1 MRTLRLNQ
9 TYRMQDFQETE
20 GLKIIKNWMAQKDF
34 APFTFQLETWEK
46 YYRNY
51 SGMVVAP
58 TGFGKTYSVF
68 LAVIVDFLNFPE
80 NYKDGLKLIWIS
92 PLRAL
97 AKDIAKAMREAI
109 DEIGLD
115 WTVGVRNGDTPIAE
129 RASQTKKMPDIL
141 LVTPESMHLLLA
153 QKNHQRFF
161 KNLKCV
167 AIDEWHEL
175 LGSKRGVL
183 TELAL
188 SRLLSYQKN
197 VRIWGVTA
205 TIGNLDEA
213 LEVLIPYSIKKTKV
227 LAKEKKKIE
236 IVAVLPHEVEILP
249 WAGHLGHKLADK
261 VVPIIL
267 ESKTTLIFTN
277 TRSQAEMW
285 YQILLTQ
292 HPDFAGQIAIH
303 HSSID
308 KDLRIWIEENLS
320 SGYLKAVVSTSSLDL
335 GVDFKPVDTVIQIGS
350 AKGVARFLQRAG
362 RSGHSPF
369 ETSKIFFVPTHSLE
383 LIEVSALKEAVKQK
397 KIEPRVPMVLT
408 FDVLVQYLITLAVGE
423 GFMKEE
429 VYEQV
434 KKTSAFNQ
442 MTDEE
447 WTSILQFITVGGG
460 AFKNYEEFHKVI
472 IEDGIY
478 KVTSRRIA
486 MLHRMNIGVI
496 VSDAMLKVKVLG
508 GGYVGM
514 VEEYF
519 ITKMKKEDKFI
530 LAGRVLEVAHI
541 KEMTVFVRNAKGK
554 AMVPSYLGGRLP
566 LSSYL
571 GQFLRMKLSES
582 LQAKSSEKELKFL
595 HPLLASQEGI
605 SHIPKEDEFLVEI
618 IKTRD
623 GYHLFMYPFEGRL
636 IHEVMSA
643 LIAFRISKITPISFS
658 MAMNDYGFEL
668 LSSQEIP
675 LNEENL
681 KQILT
686 KDHLIQDV
694 LSSINATEMARRK
707 FRDIAVI
714 SGLVIQTY
722 PGQQKSN
729 KSLQSS
735 AGLIFNVLE
744 DYDSQN
750 ILLKQAYTEVFNQ
763 QIDEARLM
771 EAFKRIEKSK
781 IILKFANSFTP
792 LSFPI
797 KVDSLRQSLSSEDL
811 GERIKRMQAEAM
823 KKGKNIQQIVQK
835 KLK

>member
-1 MRTLRLNQ
+1 MDN
-9 TYRMQDFQETE
+9 FQNTE

-46 YYRNY
+46 FYKNY

-68 LAVIVDFLNFPE
+68 LAVIIDFLNFPE
-80 NYKDGLKLIWIS
+80 KYGDGLKLLWIT

-97 AKDIAKAMREAI
+97 AKDIAKAMKEAI

-115 WTVGVRNGDTPIAE
+115 WSVGVRNGDTPISE
-129 RASQTKKMPDIL
+129 RTSQTKKMPDIL
-141 LVTPESMHLLLA
+141 LVTPESLHLLLA
-153 QKNHQRFF
+153 QKNNQRYF
-161 KNLKCV
+161 KNLKCIAV
-167 AIDEWHEL
+167 DEWHEL
-175 LGSKRGVL
+175 LGGKRGVL

-188 SRLLSYQKN
+188 SRLTSYQKKI
-197 VRIWGVTA
+197 RIWGITA

-213 LEVLIPYSIKKTKV
+213 LEVLLPYKTKKTKV
-227 LAKEKKKIE
+227 VAKEKKKID
-236 IVAVLPHEVEILP
+236 IIAVLPDEVEILP
-249 WAGHLGHKLADK
+249 WAGHLGNKLANK
-261 VVPIIL
+261 VIPIIL
-267 ESKTTLIFTN
+267 ESKTTLVFTN

-285 YQILLTQ
+285 YQILLQQ

-369 ETSKIFFVPTHSLE
+369 ETSKIYFVPTHSLE
-383 LIEVSALKEAVKQK
+383 LIEVAALKEAVKQK
-397 KIEPRVPMVLT
+397 IIEPRVPMVMT

-423 GFMKEE
+423 GFKAEE
-429 VYEQV
+429 TFEQI
-434 KKTSAFNQ
+434 KNTYAFQ
-442 MTDEE
+442 EITAEE
-447 WTSILQFITVGGG
+447 WTSILQFITIGGG
-460 AFKNYEEFHKVI
+460 AFKNYEEFHKVV
-472 IEDGIY
+472 IEEGIY

-508 GGYVGM
+508 GSYVGM
-514 VEEYF
+514 IEEYF
-519 ITKMKKEDKFI
+519 ITRLKKEDKFI

-541 KEMTVFVRNAKGK
+541 KEMTVYVRNAKGK

-571 GQFLRMKLSES
+571 GQFLRMKLSQS
-582 LQAKSSEKELKFL
+582 LDAKSSEKELKFL

-675 LNEENL
+675 LTEENL
-681 KQILT
+681 KQILS
-686 KDHLIQDV
+686 KENLIKDV

-722 PGQQKSN
+722 PRQQKNN

-744 DYDSQN
+744 DYDFQN

-763 QIDEARLM
+763 QIDEARLV
-771 EAFKRIEKSK
+771 EAFNRIENSK

-823 KKGKNIQQIVQK
+823 KKGKTVIQMARGK
-835 KLK
+835 

>member
-1 MRTLRLNQ
+1 MA
-9 TYRMQDFQETE
+9 DFQQSD
-20 GLKIIKNWMAQKDF
+20 GFKIIQNWLGEKNF
-34 APFTFQLETWEK
+34 SPFSFQLKTWEK
-46 YYRNY
+46 YSRGY

-68 LAVIVDFLNFPE
+68 LAVITDFLNNPTQ
-80 NYKDGLKLIWIS
+80 YKDGLKLVWIT

-97 AKDIAKAMREAI
+97 AKDIAKAMNEAI
-109 DEIGLD
+109 AEIGLD
-115 WTVGVRNGDTPIAE
+115 WTVGVRNGDTPVAE
-129 RASQTKKMPDIL
+129 KARQVKKMPDIL
-141 LVTPESMHLLLA
+141 LVTPETLHLLLA
-153 QKNHQRFF
+153 QKNHQRYF

-183 TELAL
+183 VELGL
-188 SRLLSYQKN
+188 SRLFSYQNKIK
-197 VRIWGVTA
+197 IWGITA

-213 LEVLIPYSIKKTKV
+213 LEVLIPYHLKKTKV
-227 LAKEKKKIE
+227 VAKEKKKIE
-236 IVAVLPHEVEILP
+236 ILPVFPDEVEILP
-249 WAGHLGHKLADK
+249 WAGHLGGKLVDK

-267 ESKTTLIFTN
+267 NSKTTIIFTN

-285 YQILLTQ
+285 YQLLLS
-292 HPDFAGQIAIH
+292 HYPEFAGQIAIH

-350 AKGVARFLQRAG
+350 SKGVARFLQRAG

-369 ETSKIFFVPTHSLE
+369 ETSKIYFVPTHSLE
-383 LIEVSALKEAVKQK
+383 LIEVAALKEAVKQNV
-397 KIEPRVPMVLT
+397 IEPRIPMVLT
-408 FDVLVQYLITLAVGE
+408 FDVLVQYLVTLAVGE
-423 GFMKEE
+423 GFKAEE
-429 VYEQV
+429 TYNQI
-434 KKTSAFNQ
+434 KKTFAFSEI
-442 MTDEE
+442 TDQE
-447 WTSILQFITVGGG
+447 WTSILQFITIGGG
-460 AFKNYEEFHKVI
+460 AFKNYEEYHKVV
-472 IEDGIY
+472 IEDDIY

-496 VSDAMLKVKVLG
+496 VSDAMLKVKFIS
-508 GGYVGM
+508 GGYIGM
-514 VEEYF
+514 IEEYF
-519 ITKMKKEDKFI
+519 ITKLNKDDKFI
-530 LAGRVLEVAHI
+530 LAGRVLDVVHI
-541 KEMTVFVRNAKGK
+541 KDMTVYVRAGKGK
-554 AMVPSYLGGRLP
+554 ARVPSYLGGRLP
-566 LSSYL
+566 MSSYL
-571 GQFLRMKLSES
+571 GQFLRLKLSDS
-582 LQAKSSEKELKFL
+582 LQAKSSEKELTFL
-595 HPLLASQEGI
+595 HPLLANQSER
-605 SHIPKEDEFLVEI
+605 SAIPKQDEFLVEF

-643 LIAFRISKITPISFS
+643 LMAFRISKLEQLSFS

-668 LSSQEIP
+668 LSEKKIP
-675 LNEENL
+675 MNEE
-681 KQILT
+681 ILA
-686 KDHLIQDV
+686 KILSKENLIQDV

-735 AGLIFNVLE
+735 AGLAFNVLE
-744 DYDSQN
+744 QYDSEN
-750 ILLKQAYTEVFNQ
+750 LLYKQAFAEVFNQ
-763 QIDEARLM
+763 QIDEARLY
-771 EAFKRIEKSK
+771 EAFKRIENSK

-797 KVDSLRQSLSSEDL
+797 KVDSLRQSMSNEDL
-811 GERIKRMQAEAM
+811 GDRIRRLQENAM
-823 KKGKNIQQIVQK
+823 KKK
-835 KLK
+835 KTKR

>member
-1 MRTLRLNQ
+1 
-9 TYRMQDFQETE
+9 
-20 GLKIIKNWMAQKDF
+20 MAQKDF

-46 YYRNY
+46 FYKNY

-68 LAVIVDFLNFPE
+68 LAVIIDFLNFPE
-80 NYKDGLKLIWIS
+80 KYGDGLKLLWIT

-97 AKDIAKAMREAI
+97 AKDIAKAMKEAI

-115 WTVGVRNGDTPIAE
+115 WSVGVRNGDTPISE
-129 RASQTKKMPDIL
+129 RTSQTKKMPDIL
-141 LVTPESMHLLLA
+141 LVTPESLHLLLA
-153 QKNHQRFF
+153 QKNNQRYF
-161 KNLKCV
+161 KNLKCIAV
-167 AIDEWHEL
+167 DEWHEL
-175 LGSKRGVL
+175 LGGKRGVL

-188 SRLLSYQKN
+188 SRLTSYQKKI
-197 VRIWGVTA
+197 RIWGITA

-213 LEVLIPYSIKKTKV
+213 LEVLIPYKTKKTMV
-227 LAKEKKKIE
+227 VAKEKKKID
-236 IVAVLPHEVEILP
+236 IIAVLPDEVEILP
-249 WAGHLGHKLADK
+249 WAGHLGNKLANK
-261 VVPIIL
+261 VIPIIL
-267 ESKTTLIFTN
+267 ESKTTLVFTN

-285 YQILLTQ
+285 YQILLQQ

-369 ETSKIFFVPTHSLE
+369 ETSKIYFVPTHSLE
-383 LIEVSALKEAVKQK
+383 LIEVAALKEAVKQK
-397 KIEPRVPMVLT
+397 IIEPRVPMVMT

-423 GFMKEE
+423 GFKAEE
-429 VYEQV
+429 TFEQI
-434 KKTSAFNQ
+434 KNTYAFQ
-442 MTDEE
+442 EITAEE
-447 WTSILQFITVGGG
+447 WKSILQFITIGGG
-460 AFKNYEEFHKVI
+460 AFKNYEEFHKVV
-472 IEDGIY
+472 IEEGIY

-508 GGYVGM
+508 GSYVGM
-514 VEEYF
+514 IEEYF
-519 ITKMKKEDKFI
+519 ITRMKKEDKFI

-541 KEMTVFVRNAKGK
+541 KEMTVYVRNAKGK

-571 GQFLRMKLSES
+571 GQFLRMKLSQS
-582 LQAKSSEKELKFL
+582 LDAKSSEKELKFL

-675 LNEENL
+675 LTEENL
-681 KQILT
+681 KQILS
-686 KDHLIQDV
+686 KENLIKDV

-722 PGQQKSN
+722 PGQQKNN

-763 QIDEARLM
+763 QIDEARLV
-771 EAFKRIEKSK
+771 EAFNRIENSK

-823 KKGKNIQQIVQK
+823 KKGKTVIQMARGK
-835 KLK
+835 